1 MKAALLAVLL
11 QTFIMGDAEDVS
23 IPQEETLGG

>member
-1 MKAALLAVLL
+1 VLL